1 MQEKEIKDLIEKG
14 RAFIR
19 RGYDENNYVDY
30 QSDQDLKKKQ
40 PPLVKDP
47 MSDERIVLPTDFN
60 NLDYDKDFLDVIN
73 KRRSHRVFTEEKMS
87 LLQLSYLLWCAQGIK
102 EIRGKAYATIRTVP
116 CGGARHQFEV
126 YMTIQNVEGLK
137 DGLYH
142 YLPINH
148 SIEFLKQIDDLK
160 GFIGKSLEEQVWAN
174 KANVVFYIS
183 MVFYR
188 AEWRY
193 GIHAHKVMLIDAGH
207 ITENIYLAST
217 SLNLGGC
224 AIAAVNGK
232 YCDEVFGLDGIE
244 ESIMYAHPVGT
255 ISEKDKEKEEDF
267 YRFVKEQG
275 L

>member
-1 MQEKEIKDLIEKG
+1 MQEKEIKELIEKG

-19 RGYDENNYVDY
+19 RGYDEDDYVDFK
-30 QSDQDLKKKQ
+30 SDQDLKKKQ
-40 PPLVKDP
+40 PPLVKEP
-47 MSDERIVLPTDFN
+47 ISEERITLPTDFN
-60 NLDYDKDFLDVIN
+60 DLDYDKDFLNVIN
-73 KRRSHRVFTEEKMS
+73 TRRSHRVFTEEKIS

-126 YMTIQNVEGLK
+126 YMAIQNVEGLK

-148 SIEFLKQIDDLK
+148 SIEFLKQIDDIK
-160 GFIGKSLEEQVWAN
+160 GFIGKSLEEQVWAS
-174 KANVVFYIS
+174 KANAVFYII

-207 ITENIYLAST
+207 ITQNIYLAST
-217 SLNLGGC
+217 SLKLGGC

-267 YRFVKEQG
+267 YRFVKEEG

>member
-19 RGYDENNYVDY
+19 RGYDENNYDDF

-40 PPLVKDP
+40 PPLVKDS
-47 MSDERIVLPTDFN
+47 MSDERIMLPTDFN

-160 GFIGKSLEEQVWAN
+160 EFIGKSLEEQVWAN

-217 SLNLGGC
+217 ALSLGGC
-224 AIAAVNGK
+224 AIAAVDGK
-232 YCDEVFGLDGIE
+232 CCDEAFGLDGIE

>member
-1 MQEKEIKDLIEKG
+1 MQEKVIKELIEKG

-19 RGYDENNYVDY
+19 RGYDDNYEDY

-47 MSDERIVLPTDFN
+47 MSDERVVLPTDFN

-73 KRRSHRVFTEEKMS
+73 KRRSHRVFTEEKIS

-160 GFIGKSLEEQVWAN
+160 GFIGKSLEDQIWAN

-217 SLNLGGC
+217 ALNLGGC
-224 AIAAVNGK
+224 AIAAVDGK
-232 YCDEVFGLDGIE
+232 CCDEVFGLDGIE